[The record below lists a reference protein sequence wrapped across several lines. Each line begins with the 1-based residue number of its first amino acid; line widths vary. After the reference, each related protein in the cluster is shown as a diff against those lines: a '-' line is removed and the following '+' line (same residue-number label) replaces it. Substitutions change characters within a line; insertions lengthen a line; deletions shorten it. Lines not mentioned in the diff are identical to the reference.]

1 LCHRF
6 AGWTDEAVKVK
17 SLDAT
22 NEIVTLERKPVIGFR
37 VEGIIKVE

>member
-1 LCHRF
+1 LCHRY
-6 AGWTDEAVKVK
+6 AGWTDESVKVK

-37 VEGIIKVE
+37 KEGIIKAK